1 MSKPTRPNVLLYFPP
16 PLLFV
21 ITFFAGVGLHKLL
34 PITIPSTGFLRT
46 THFAGIGLIVAGV
59 LFALTSV
66 AIFLVLARTT
76 LIPHGSASK
85 LVNWGP
91 YRVSRNPMYV
101 SLVVVFLGVAGLLG
115 LVWPLLLLPIPIS
128 IMHRITIP
136 FEEARMR
143 SLFGDEFEKYCVQT
157 RRWI

>member
-1 MSKPTRPNVLLYFPP
+1 MSTSSRPNALLYVPP

-21 ITFFAGVGLHKLL
+21 ITFFAGIGLQRLT
-34 PITIPSTGFLRT
+34 PISISSFRLVRIA
-46 THFAGIGLIVAGV
+46 HVVGIGMVAAGV
-59 LFALTSV
+59 LLALTSV
-66 AIFLVLARTT
+66 AIFLLMARTT

-91 YRVSRNPMYV
+91 YRFTRNPMYV
-101 SLVVVFLGVAGLLG
+101 SLVTVYLGVAGLLG
-115 LVWPLLLLPIPIS
+115 QVWPLLLLALPVTF
-128 IMHRITIP
+128 MHRITIP

-143 SLFGDEFEKYCVQT
+143 SLFGDEFDQYCNQT